1 MVSDLVNNPHLF
13 VDGSHFSL
21 LNESRRLQ
29 LSQDMKL
36 SKYDSGEMIHREG
49 DTAEGIFC
57 VLSGVVRISSSDN
70 QGSYTLVQ
78 DLLPGGW
85 FGFMGYFGE
94 GYRPQ
99 DACALE
105 PCLLGF
111 LKGRYLDEIL
121 NEYPQIYR
129 SILRQVALYSTD
141 FFSRYFSAVN
151 LSLRTR
157 IVQMLLQVSQWQSSQ
172 ELNISQTD
180 LASLLGVTR
189 EAVGVHLNELKQIG
203 AIQLRYKKIRIIDS
217 SLLLANFSS

>member
-1 MVSDLVNNPHLF
+1 MVTDFKKNPLLF

-29 LSQDMKL
+29 LSRDMKWT
-36 SKYDSGEMIHREG
+36 KYESGEMIHRAG
-49 DTAEGIFC
+49 DAAEGIFC
-57 VLSGVVRISSSDN
+57 VLSGTVRISSCDCE
-70 QGSYTLVQ
+70 GSYTLVQ
-78 DLLPGGW
+78 DLLPGSW

-94 GYRPQ
+94 GFRPQ

-105 PCLLGF
+105 PCQLGF
-111 LKGRYLDEIL
+111 LKGCDLDEVL
-121 NEYPQIYR
+121 NEHPQIYR
-129 SILRQVALYSTD
+129 SILRQLALYSTD
-141 FFSRYFSAVN
+141 FFSRFFSAIN

-203 AIQLRYKKIRIIDS
+203 AIQLKYKKIRIIDS
-217 SLLLANFSS
+217 SLLLTNIC